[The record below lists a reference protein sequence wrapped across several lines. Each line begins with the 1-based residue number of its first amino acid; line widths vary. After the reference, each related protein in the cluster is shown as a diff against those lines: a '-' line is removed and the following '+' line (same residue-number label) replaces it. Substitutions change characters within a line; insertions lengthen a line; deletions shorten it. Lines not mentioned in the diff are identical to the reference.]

1 MRYQNINPRVLAETK
16 TGTRRYR
23 SRNFHRFIR
32 YWVHLAAATR
42 KASTPSLSLYRWQK
56 RNLLDINHLWVTH
69 VTIGLSFESHL
80 TGQKLFFSFLFLCA
94 APQSTLLFFYFI
106 FHWHNKLFFFFLFH
120 CLYPPVGQQTIFL
133 LFSLSFLCLS
143 PSFPSCYATNSFSS
157 LFFKSS
163 LKGSLILVLITISAV
178 VYQIKLSFFSD
189 LQPTSS
195 NCSAKC
201 NSIFLFPF
209 PHSLY
214 FLFHFSSSFK
224 FTSKQTRLRK
234 TA

>member
-94 APQSTLLFFYFI
+94 APQSTLLFLLLNLSLA
-106 FHWHNKLFFFFLFH
+106 HQTLFL
-120 CLYPPVGQQTIFL
+120 
-133 LFSLSFLCLS
+133 SLSL
-143 PSFPSCYATNSFSS
+143 PSSSATNSFSS
-157 LFFKSS
+157 FNPP
-163 LKGSLILVLITISAV
+163 LKESLILILITISAV

-214 FLFHFSSSFK
+214 FLFHSSSSFK

>member
-94 APQSTLLFFYFI
+94 APQSTLLF
-106 FHWHNKLFFFFLFH
+106 LL
-120 CLYPPVGQQTIFL
+120 LYLSLAQQTLFL
-133 LFSLSFLCLS
+133 SLSL
-143 PSFPSCYATNSFSS
+143 PSSSATNSFSS
-157 LFFKSS
+157 FFFQSPIKGAFNFNSYYYFCCCLSNQIVFSLLFS
-163 LKGSLILVLITISAV
+163 T
-178 VYQIKLSFFSD
+178 YFF
-189 LQPTSS
+189 
-195 NCSAKC
+195 
-201 NSIFLFPF
+201 
-209 PHSLY
+209 
-214 FLFHFSSSFK
+214 
-224 FTSKQTRLRK
+224 
-234 TA
+234 